1 MPDIKQY
8 TDSSQ
13 SSEDDVCCIYKK
25 TSPTRWR
32 NLGLRTGYGNLAL
45 TQSVYESQLIRTT
58 KQGRS
63 AFMTL
68 WSRFYQH

>member
-13 SSEDDVCCIYKK
+13 SSEDDVCCISVYKK

-32 NLGLRTGYGNLAL
+32 NLKLRVGYGNLAL
-45 TQSVYESQLIRTT
+45 MQSVYES
-58 KQGRS
+58 
-63 AFMTL
+63 
-68 WSRFYQH
+68 